1 MHYEQPVGGVPFYEC
16 FREYAAGQ
24 QGVREQVPKYDVIK
38 DA

>member
-16 FREYAAGQ
+16 FREYAE